1 MELGDEEV
9 FIVPEG
15 SLTVPSAETIADEIY
30 VKALQGLAVKCNEPF
45 HELIRGTV
53 LRPVIEELRRSEA
66 WGQEECGYC
75 KPPVTRAIGVSGSQ

>member
-1 MELGDEEV
+1 M
-9 FIVPEG
+9 PED
-15 SLTVPSAETIADEIY
+15 SVTVPSAETIEDEIY
-30 VKALQGLAVKCNEPF
+30 VKALQGLAVKCDEPF

-75 KPPVTRAIGVSGSQ
+75 KPPVTRAIGAARSQ

>member
-9 FIVPEG
+9 LTVPEG
-15 SLTVPSAETIADEIY
+15 SVTVPSAETLADEIY

-53 LRPVIEELRRSEA
+53 LASVIEELRKSEA

-75 KPPVTRAIGVSGSQ
+75 KPPVTRAIGAPGLQ